1 MMRIKPSSQTRIAV
15 SSKCHGKKQITNQVE
30 ASQRL
35 RLYKMIKS
43 IAASSKTGIRE
54 NSTVKY
60 DFS

>member
-15 SSKCHGKKQITNQVE
+15 SSKCHGKKQITN
-30 ASQRL
+30 QRL